1 MIEIALYQPEIPQN
15 TGTILRTGACLGFK
29 VHIIEPTGFLWS
41 AAAFRRAGMD
51 YLDQVEFVRHD
62 SYEQFLAANKVSRL
76 VLATTKTEASYTDF
90 KFQFG
95 DIVLFGQESAGVP
108 QNVANDASDLITI
121 PVREQVRSLNLAVSV
136 AMVAG
141 EAMRQL
147 R

>member
-41 AAAFRRAGMD
+41 VAAFRRAGMD
-51 YLDQVEFVRHD
+51 YLDQVEIVRHN
-62 SYEQFLAANKVSRL
+62 SYEQFLAANKESRL
-76 VLATTKTEASYTDF
+76 ILATTKTEVAYTEF
-90 KFQFG
+90 SFQSG

-108 QNVANDASDLITI
+108 KRVTEDTSHHITI
-121 PVREQVRSLNLAVSV
+121 PVRKQARSLNLAVSV
-136 AMVAG
+136 AMIAG

-147 R
+147 